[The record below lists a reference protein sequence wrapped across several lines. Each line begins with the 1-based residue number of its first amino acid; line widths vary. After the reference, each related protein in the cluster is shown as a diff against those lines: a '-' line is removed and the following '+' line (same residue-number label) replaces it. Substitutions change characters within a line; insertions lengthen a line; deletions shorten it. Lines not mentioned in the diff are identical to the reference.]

1 MKRLALFVLLLASSV
16 FAFATIYSYTAKDGK
31 VYYTNERPTGLTT
44 AERAQYRALTSA
56 QVDAVTPTTLSNRN
70 AVRTIQRADNKPVIT
85 PPAPVLPTQ
94 PPATTGT
101 FGPPKVAVQCNGDG
115 QDCVIPAGMI
125 AKVWRGAGGENGK
138 WVTKN
143 NMTGSFSC
151 TSSVIGDPQSG
162 NYNRCFY
169 VDNKLLAKDLDP
181 KGANLMPVVNQSL
194 VPAPVVGFSS
204 PMLRTAPIPKL
215 QSMPSAGAFRIA
227 CRVSHMNY
235 DDPIVFPSVKDAT
248 HHHTF
253 FGNTKTNAYSTHES
267 LRASGNS
274 TCAGGIL
281 NRSGYWMPSL
291 INTKTGAPV
300 VAGGIIVYYKGS
312 TETVPQEI
320 KAPPAN
326 LRMIAG
332 NARPLAVADSRAEYS
347 CQDLLNDVAPHWGM
361 MWKANHIKSCGGQG
375 KMLRMIVG
383 FPQCWDGKNLDSPDH
398 QSHMAYTCGNECL
411 KADGKIGAT
420 VNGCPATHPVLLPDI
435 ALNVTYHNLDPNA
448 EYRLS
453 SDNYSN
459 AHPGGYS
466 LHADWMNAWDEGTIN
481 RLVKNCLNTP
491 RDCGMHNLGDGQELF
506 GID

>member
-16 FAFATIYSYTAKDGK
+16 LAFATIYSYTAKDGK
-31 VYYTNERPTGLTT
+31 VYYTNERPTGLTA
-44 AERAQYRALTSA
+44 AERAQYKAVTATR
-56 QVDAVTPTTLSNRN
+56 VDAITPTTLSNRN
-70 AVRTIQRADNKPVIT
+70 AVRTIQRADNAPP
-85 PPAPVLPTQ
+85 PPAVIPQQ

-101 FGPPKVAVQCNGDG
+101 IAPPKVAVICNGDG
-115 QDCVIPAGMI
+115 QDCVIPAGVT
-125 AKVWRGAGGENGK
+125 AKVWRGTGGQTGK
-138 WVTKN
+138 WAIKT
-143 NMTGSFSC
+143 NMTGSFKC
-151 TSSVIGDPQSG
+151 TNEAVGDPQTG

-169 VDNKLLAKDLDP
+169 VDTRLLAKDLDP
-181 KGANLMPVVNQSL
+181 KGANLMPVVNKAL
-194 VPAPVVGFSS
+194 VPTPAFGLSA
-204 PMLRTAPIPKL
+204 PMLRPATIPRL

-227 CRVSHMNY
+227 CRISHMNF
-235 DDPIVFPSVKDAT
+235 DDPIVFPGVKDAT

-253 FGNTKTNAYSTHES
+253 FGNTKTDAFSTHDS
-267 LRASGNS
+267 LRATGNS

-291 INTKTGAPV
+291 INTSTRAPV

-312 TETVPQEI
+312 TEHHPEHIT
-320 KAPPAN
+320 APPAN

-332 NARPLAVADSRAEYS
+332 NARPLAVADTRAEYF
-347 CQDLLNDVAPHWGM
+347 CQDLLNNRAETNWGIL
-361 MWKANHIKSCGGQG
+361 WQASHIKPCGGQG

-398 QSHMAYTCGNECL
+398 QSHMAYSCGTECL

-420 VNGCPATHPVLLPDI
+420 FNGCPVTHPVLIPDI
-435 ALNVTYHNLDPNA
+435 ALNVDYHNLDPNV

-453 SDNYSN
+453 SDNYSK